1 MIHLLLGLK
10 WVNCQGIISIYYR
23 KWPCNRYNIIKMF
36 WVTMIHVPFL
46 AFFDIREWSKSI
58 SVHCVSVKQIPLL
71 VQGFENLFFL
81 LLKLW
86 AYMTLF
92 ICKCQIKLLKQRL
105 LLLITQTHT
114 HAPQN
119 LQFHIR
125 FLLRY
130 FPWKSLALNE
140 QQKQSTHSYRL
151 YVLIQHV
158 RSWITLWPLFKL
170 KHIALGI

>member
-46 AFFDIREWSKSI
+46 AFFDIREWSESI

-114 HAPQN
+114 HTCTPKSTISYKILIEILSLEKFGTKWAAKTKYS
-119 LQFHIR
+119 
-125 FLLRY
+125 LL
-130 FPWKSLALNE
+130 
-140 QQKQSTHSYRL
+140 
-151 YVLIQHV
+151 
-158 RSWITLWPLFKL
+158 
-170 KHIALGI
+170 